1 MFGII
6 IIIIIVKTLTIER
19 PRPPLRQIEQH
30 QLLLLLLQYLPDES
44 FEWKRRSVR
53 EKGECSNECAGGFAI
68 IFSLV
73 VVVDRINRR
82 PIRQPTQTIVIWT
95 HEPNQWTKPSRIILL
110 HYYLLKLSTTLFFSL
125 TLSLPLINSF
135 IFDLFPIAK
144 ISISII

>member
-1 MFGII
+1 M
-6 IIIIIVKTLTIER
+6 TIER

-30 QLLLLLLQYLPDES
+30 QLLLLLLHFLPDES

-82 PIRQPTQTIVIWT
+82 PIRQPTQTNVI
-95 HEPNQWTKPSRIILL
+95 
-110 HYYLLKLSTTLFFSL
+110 
-125 TLSLPLINSF
+125 
-135 IFDLFPIAK
+135 
-144 ISISII
+144 